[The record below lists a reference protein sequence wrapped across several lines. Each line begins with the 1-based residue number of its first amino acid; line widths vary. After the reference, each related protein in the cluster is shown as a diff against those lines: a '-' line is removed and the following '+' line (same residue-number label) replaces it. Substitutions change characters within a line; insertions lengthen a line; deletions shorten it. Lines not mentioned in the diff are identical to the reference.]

1 MSSTIHPKCGNLGA
15 PISSG
20 ADSGS
25 QVVTHSQPF
34 KSLHLSKE
42 AICPKISGRQINLM
56 NIEKSPYSKF
66 R

>member
-15 PISSG
+15 PTSSG
-20 ADSGS
+20 ADSSS

-34 KSLHLSKE
+34 ESLHLSKE
-42 AICPKISGRQINLM
+42 TICPKISGRQLNLM
-56 NIEKSPYSKF
+56 NIEKSPYSKL